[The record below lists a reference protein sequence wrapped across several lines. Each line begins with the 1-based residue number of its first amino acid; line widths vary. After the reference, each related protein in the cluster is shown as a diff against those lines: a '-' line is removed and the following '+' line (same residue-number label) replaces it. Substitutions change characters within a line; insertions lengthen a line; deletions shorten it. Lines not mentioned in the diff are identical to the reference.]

1 MTNLPTSSVGEQI
14 LLRARTHLRL
24 EALRWP
30 QDSVQCK
37 ELQDGAE
44 FLYDFLLGMARGK
57 KRAQAMA
64 SC

>member
-1 MTNLPTSSVGEQI
+1 MTNLPTSGVGEQI

-30 QDSVQCK
+30 EDSVQCK

-44 FLYDFLLGMARGK
+44 FLYDFLLGMTRRK
-57 KRAQAMA
+57 KPMQVPA